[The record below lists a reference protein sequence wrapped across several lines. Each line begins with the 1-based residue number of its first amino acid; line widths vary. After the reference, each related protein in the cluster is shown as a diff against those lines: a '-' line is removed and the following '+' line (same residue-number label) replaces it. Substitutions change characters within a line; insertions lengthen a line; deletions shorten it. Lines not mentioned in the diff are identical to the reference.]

1 MKFEQQT
8 PAPSAQVTT
17 EAQEWTGTTSMV
29 MGMVALALFAC
40 PWLPHAIPSQL
51 RHFPLYLTVPLGIA
65 AIVYGTGDL
74 HHLRGEE
81 GVDRRRAR
89 AGVALG
95 MAAVAVPL
103 VFIVWAWV
111 SLSE

>member
-1 MKFEQQT
+1 MSFEQQT
-8 PAPSAQVTT
+8 PTTSAQVAP
-17 EAQEWTGTTSMV
+17 EAQEWTGTPSMV
-29 MGMVALALFAC
+29 MGTVALAFFGC
-40 PWLPHAIPSQL
+40 PWLPDAIPAQI

-74 HHLRGEE
+74 RHLRGEE

-95 MAAVAVPL
+95 MTAVAVPL
-103 VFIVWAWV
+103 AFIVWAWA